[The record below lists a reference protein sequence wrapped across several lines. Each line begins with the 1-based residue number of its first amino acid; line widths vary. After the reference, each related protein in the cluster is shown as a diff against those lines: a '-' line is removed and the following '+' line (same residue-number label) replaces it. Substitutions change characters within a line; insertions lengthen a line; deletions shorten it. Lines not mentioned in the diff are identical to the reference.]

1 MTTQLAGLHGANKA
15 AVLLLSLPPE
25 VSSQIIRF
33 LGEDDVALLG
43 QAMAAVGPV
52 AQEAQETVLDE
63 FARQT
68 ASGGAGYGQVREL
81 LERALGTQR
90 ARDLMDRVVQPN
102 RVTPF
107 DRMRQA
113 PAEQVAALL
122 QEEHPQVAAIALTH
136 LRSEQAAQ
144 VLQHLPNDRK
154 ADVARRIAQSQPV
167 SPEILRR
174 VEHALERRLM
184 VVIPHREV
192 NEGAASG
199 MRTLADIIAR
209 TDRETERAVLGSLQE
224 ADPALAEEIKGLLF
238 VFDDLMALSDVTLQR
253 VLRDVDHKVLATA
266 LKGTTEDLREKIFK
280 NLSTRAQEV
289 VKEEMDLMGP
299 VPVRDVEDARRT
311 VVGSVRPLEDSG
323 EITISREGEEQLV
336 V

>member
-1 MTTQLAGLHGANKA
+1 MTGLAGLHGPTKA
-15 AVLLLSLPPE
+15 AVLLLSLPTE
-25 VSSQIIRF
+25 ISSQIIRF

-52 AQEAQETVLDE
+52 PPEAAETVLDE
-63 FARQT
+63 FAAQT
-68 ASGGAGYGQVREL
+68 SGGGAGYGQVREL
-81 LERALGTQR
+81 LERALGQQR

-122 QEEHPQVAAIALTH
+122 QEEHPQVAAIALAH

-154 ADVARRIAQSQPV
+154 ADVARRIAQAQPV

-184 VVIPHREV
+184 VVVPHRETTD
-192 NEGAASG
+192 GAATG

-224 ADPALAEEIKGLLF
+224 ADPQLAEEIKGLLF
-238 VFDDLMALSDVTLQR
+238 VFDDLMAMKDVTLQR
-253 VLRDVDHKVLATA
+253 VLRDVDQKVLATA
-266 LKGTTEDLREKIFK
+266 LKGTTEDLRERIFR
-280 NLSTRAQEV
+280 NLSSGAQEV

-311 VVGSVRPLEDSG
+311 VVSAVRQLEEAG